1 MKKAKM
7 GVDIKISRGQEL
19 MPSQPSE
26 PQDYEV
32 DEAVRHM
39 EKAEEIRKD
48 SRLMPH
54 VMKRIEQ
61 KHKTYT
67 ALKDMK
73 KLAAKKSL
81 EEQSEREKETP
92 KEEKGESMAEEKAE
106 HTIHVG

>member
-1 MKKAKM
+1 MK
-7 GVDIKISRGQEL
+7 IKISRGQEM
-19 MPSQPSE
+19 MPSQPLE
-26 PQDYEV
+26 PHDHEI

-81 EEQSEREKETP
+81 EEQDERETP

>member
-19 MPSQPSE
+19 MPSEPSE

-39 EKAEEIRKD
+39 EKAEEIKKD

-54 VMKRIEQ
+54 VMKRIAQ

-81 EEQSEREKETP
+81 EEQDERETP